1 MLHILYILSKIFLEV
16 FSRKFWNVALGV
28 WMHWGMGNLNAAYHG
43 TKSEWIPIGI
53 IQLFS
58 RFLLYFLGKTK

>member
-1 MLHILYILSKIFLEV
+1 MFGVRGITFATSYDARDEKII
-16 FSRKFWNVALGV
+16 
-28 WMHWGMGNLNAAYHG
+28 GNHG

-58 RFLLYFLGKTK
+58 RFLLCFLRKTE